1 MTNDLDPQLKA
12 RMLDFQRNEITE
24 YHVYSRI
31 AARQKSP
38 KNREVLGRIAKE
50 ELAHYQYWEN
60 LTGQEIR
67 PGRLKIIYY
76 DLLSRVL
83 GFTFSA
89 KLLEGN
95 EAEVQDHYAEL
106 KPLLPDID
114 RLIQDENAHELA
126 LIDLLDEES
135 LRYTGSIVLGL
146 SDALVE
152 LTGALAG
159 LTLALRNGPLVALTG
174 LITGIAAALS
184 MAASEYLST
193 KSEGGEQDPTRAAFY
208 TGVAYLFTVAVLILP
223 YLLFSSLFLSLGLTL
238 GAAILIIAAFNYYIS
253 VAKDLPFRRRFLEMA
268 GISLG
273 VAAFSFGIGA
283 LLRAI
288 FGLEV

>member
-12 RMLDFQRNEITE
+12 HMLDFQRNEITE

-31 AARQKSP
+31 AARQKNP

-106 KPLLPDID
+106 KPVVPDID
-114 RLIQDENAHELA
+114 RLIQDEHAHELA

-146 SDALVE
+146 NDALVE

-159 LTLALRNGPLVALTG
+159 LTLALRNGPLIALTG